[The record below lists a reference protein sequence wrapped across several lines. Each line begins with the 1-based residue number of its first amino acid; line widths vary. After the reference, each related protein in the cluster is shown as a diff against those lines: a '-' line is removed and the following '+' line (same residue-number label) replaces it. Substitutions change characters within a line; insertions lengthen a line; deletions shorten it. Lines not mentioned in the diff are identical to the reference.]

1 MKSRNALREL
11 ATLSASQWGMIT
23 TAQAGARGV
32 SRLDLARL
40 AGSGD
45 LVRLAHGVYRDAGA
59 PADEYEDLRAAWLS
73 TDPARSAEARL
84 RDEPASVVVTGAS
97 AAWLHRAGELLADR
111 HEFTTPV
118 RRQSQ
123 RAEIRYRQ
131 RQLGPVDVTIV
142 SGLPVTTLE
151 RTVADLVGSRTD
163 LSLVADVLSDAA
175 RMSRLDLDR
184 LAALLAPLS
193 ARNGLRRGDGEALLG
208 RLVEI
213 AGLDLASLAREI
225 ASSPQLGALVTAE
238 YLERMRET
246 DRPQL
251 LGTPGSQQAL
261 REGGAA
267 SGVATSIPTRQMIT
281 LAQLARTTKPG
292 ERDFARAG
300 RHSDD

>member
-1 MKSRNALREL
+1 
-11 ATLSASQWGMIT
+11 MIT